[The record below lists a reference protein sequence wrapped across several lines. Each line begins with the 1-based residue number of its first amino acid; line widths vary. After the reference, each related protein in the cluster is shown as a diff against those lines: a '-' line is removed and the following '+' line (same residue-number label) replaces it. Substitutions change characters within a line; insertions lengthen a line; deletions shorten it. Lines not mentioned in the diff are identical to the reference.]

1 MATIKTLAVDDE
13 FLALNLL
20 ENFIGQ
26 TPDLELVS
34 KERNPLEALKILH
47 SQSVDLL
54 FLDIQMPSLSGNNL
68 LKSLHRPPVTI
79 FTTAYSEY
87 ATEAFDLNAVD
98 YLLKPFSFERFLQAV
113 NKAKDQLELR
123 RPALDQTAALP
134 VQEQASTFFT
144 AKVDGKIQK
153 IYYREIL
160 FIEGMKEY
168 VRVHCTSGRYVIL
181 ERLHYLEAQLPAEF
195 VRVHKSYIVA
205 KHQVQSLEGNLLQL
219 GPHKI
224 PLSRSRREEVL
235 RAIFEMD

>member
-1 MATIKTLAVDDE
+1 
-13 FLALNLL
+13 
-20 ENFIGQ
+20 
-26 TPDLELVS
+26 
-34 KERNPLEALKILH
+34 
-47 SQSVDLL
+47 
-54 FLDIQMPSLSGNNL
+54 

-123 RPALDQTAALP
+123 KPTVPPVAPILVQKETSAL
-134 VQEQASTFFT
+134 FFT

-153 IYYREIL
+153 IYYKEIL

-181 ERLHYLEAQLPAEF
+181 ERLRNLEEQLPAEF
-195 VRVHKSYIVA
+195 IWVHKSYIVA

-219 GPHKI
+219 GSHKI

-235 RAIFEMD
+235 QAIFDIE